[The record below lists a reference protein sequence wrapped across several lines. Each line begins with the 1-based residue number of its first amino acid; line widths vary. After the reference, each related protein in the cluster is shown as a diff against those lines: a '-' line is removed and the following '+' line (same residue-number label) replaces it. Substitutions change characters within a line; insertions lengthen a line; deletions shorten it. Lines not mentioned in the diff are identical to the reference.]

1 MKCLLSVN
9 DGEQIN
15 VTKKVFKVPL
25 HSALRFFFPSYFTL
39 NIIRFLMKVS
49 RPNIAK
55 VSYMPE

>member
-25 HSALRFFFPSYFTL
+25 HSALRFFFFSKLLYSKYHTIFDES
-39 NIIRFLMKVS
+39 K
-49 RPNIAK
+49 
-55 VSYMPE
+55 